1 MKKPPSSA
9 EMTNPANAQSGEP
22 NYIDERSDSAD
33 NTFYP
38 NRGDD
43 APAYVAS
50 NPRYWEYR

>member
-1 MKKPPSSA
+1 MKDAPSQA
-9 EMTNPANAQSGEP
+9 QMTDASNAGRGEP
-22 NYIDERSDSAD
+22 NYVDDSVESPR
-33 NTFYP
+33 NSFYP